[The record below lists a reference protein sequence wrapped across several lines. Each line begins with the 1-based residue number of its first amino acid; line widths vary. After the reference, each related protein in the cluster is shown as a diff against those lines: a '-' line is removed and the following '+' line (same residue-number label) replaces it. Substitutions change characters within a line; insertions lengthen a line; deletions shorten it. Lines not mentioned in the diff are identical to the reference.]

1 VSVIPTAISGG
12 SVSNVAI
19 GVGVGV
25 PLGIL
30 AMAMLGVRLWWGR
43 RERRMAVRTEEG
55 ERRRC

>member
-1 VSVIPTAISGG
+1 VSVIPTASSGG

-30 AMAMLGVRLWWGR
+30 AMAMLGVGLWWGGGR
-43 RERRMAVRTEEG
+43 GGWRCGLREG